1 MRLLAISDP
10 HGDYAQIPALV
21 RKAGKAGSVDVV
33 LIAGD
38 ITNFG
43 PDELTYDLLSLLE
56 PLECPVL
63 AIPGN
68 CDQRSI
74 LATIDASSA
83 VNLENAVHTIGNVT
97 FAGIGGSN
105 PTPFDTVFERSE
117 GEIGAMLDD
126 LLSRAGETGEARIVL
141 LSHAPP
147 KNTRDRIPGGNAGSE
162 AIAGAI
168 GKTDLIVCGHIHED
182 QGTMVVSAHGKE
194 TVVVN
199 AGQASQGKSAIIMID
214 DDIEVQFN
222 NI

>member
-10 HGDYAQIPALV
+10 HGDYAQIPLLV
-21 RKAGKAGSVDVV
+21 HEAERTGGIDAV

-43 PDELTYDLLSLLE
+43 PDELAYELLDLLE
-56 PLECPVL
+56 PLGCPVL

-74 LATIDASSA
+74 LATLDASKA
-83 VNLENAVHTIGNVT
+83 VNLDGAVHTIENVT

-105 PTPFDTVFERSE
+105 ETPFDTPFERSE
-117 GEIGAMLDD
+117 DEIGAMLED
-126 LLSRAGETGEARIVL
+126 LLIRADRGGGTIVL

-147 KNTRDRIPGGNAGSE
+147 KNTLDRIPDGNAGSD
-162 AIAGAI
+162 ALARAI
-168 GKTDLIVCGHIHED
+168 GKVDLIVCGHIHED
-182 QGTMVVSAHGKE
+182 QGEMTRQG
-194 TVVVN
+194 TRIVN
-199 AGQASQGKSAIIMID
+199 VGQASQGRSAIITID
-214 DDIEVQFN
+214 ESIEVQFN